1 MTESGEPGR
10 RPGLVIFLLLA
21 LVMIAIAVIAAGV
34 TGPMGIEERFNTA
47 VGLHGEKG
55 ALQEE
60 SSSGFSL
67 EGHPFLY
74 LVFIAILVIAG
85 FLLYRKYRI

>member
-1 MTESGEPGR
+1 MTAWQEHR
-10 RPGLVIFLLLA
+10 GLIIFGI
-21 LVMIAIAVIAAGV
+21 IAIIVLTGALIAFKI